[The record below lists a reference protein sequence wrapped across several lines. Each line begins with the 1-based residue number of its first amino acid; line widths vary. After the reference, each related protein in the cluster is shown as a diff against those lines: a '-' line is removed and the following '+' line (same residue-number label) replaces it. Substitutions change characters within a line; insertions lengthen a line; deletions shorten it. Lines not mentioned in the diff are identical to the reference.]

1 MDTRHLAP
9 IISALG
15 AQANAEVSRLGTTSA
30 SLKLKGIDG
39 GPHKQRSVWFNSTQ
53 RAEPYPDWTCHC
65 KRLKGRRLRGC
76 GTDAAWLSSARVV
89 RCWVKSRNERNPYG
103 QLPSVW
109 PDCPFRE
116 EGGDDVKS
124 AWLLHLGRHT
134 RYNGADSAQPRS
146 NPAQIAKRRLSA
158 DWGLQLAP
166 MKAELLVTAYQ
177 PWRGEYVPG
186 PCTHRPS
193 RHGSG
198 QCLKSVGQPQGGSGR
213 GQGPRLG
220 RSRNK
225 VAVPEGAAGSPPF

>member
-1 MDTRHLAP
+1 MA
-9 IISALG
+9 
-15 AQANAEVSRLGTTSA
+15 RLGTTSA

-53 RAEPYPDWTCHC
+53 RAEPHPGLTCYC
-65 KRLKGRRLRGC
+65 KPLKEGRLRGC
-76 GTDAAWLSSARVV
+76 STDAAWLSSARVV

-103 QLPSVW
+103 QLLVSGRTALDW
-109 PDCPFRE
+109 E

-124 AWLLHLGRHT
+124 AWLLRLGRHT
-134 RYNGADSAQPRS
+134 RYNVRRNAQLPCKRMR
-146 NPAQIAKRRLSA
+146 IAKDGPSA

-177 PWRGEYVPG
+177 PWRGDYVPG

-193 RHGSG
+193 RHGSC
-198 QCLKSVGQPQGGSGR
+198 QCLKSVGEPQGSSGR
-213 GQGPRLG
+213 GQGQRLG

>member
-1 MDTRHLAP
+1 MA
-9 IISALG
+9 
-15 AQANAEVSRLGTTSA
+15 RLGTTSA

-53 RAEPYPDWTCHC
+53 RAEPYPGLTCYC
-65 KRLKGRRLRGC
+65 KPVKAGRLRGC
-76 GTDAAWLSSARVV
+76 STDAAWLSSARVV

-103 QLPSVW
+103 QLPGVW
-109 PDCPFRE
+109 PDCPLWE

-124 AWLLHLGRHT
+124 AWLLRLGRHT
-134 RYNGADSAQPRS
+134 RYNAELNALRPGNGQPIESA
-146 NPAQIAKRRLSA
+146 RLSA

-177 PWRGEYVPG
+177 PWRGECVPG

-198 QCLKSVGQPQGGSGR
+198 QCLKSVG
-213 GQGPRLG
+213 
-220 RSRNK
+220 
-225 VAVPEGAAGSPPF
+225 